1 MWEVIFQQEFGE
13 EFRAFGDAARFA
25 ILSKLQVLRVAGP
38 NLSRPHVDT
47 IQGSAYPNMKELRV
61 QVGGRPWRVLFAF
74 DPARRAVL
82 LVGGDKAGDKRWY
95 RRVVAVADDRFRR
108 HLEEA

>member
-1 MWEVIFQQEFGE
+1 MWEMIFQEHFGE
-13 EFRAFGDAARFA
+13 EFRTFDDAVRFA
-25 ILSKLQVLRVAGP
+25 ILSKIEVLRVAEP
-38 NLSRPHVDT
+38 NLGRPHVDA
-47 IQGSAYPNMKELRV
+47 IKGSAHPNMKELRV

-74 DPARRAVL
+74 DPERRAVL

-95 RRVVAVADDRFRR
+95 GRVVAVADDRYRR